1 MHVAQVLFG
10 LFMERMT
17 EIRIEGRGGQG
28 NVVAAYMLAEAA
40 LEAGRF
46 AQAFPS
52 FGPERRGAPVSS
64 FVRIADGPIRRRCQV
79 EHPLYVIIQDP
90 SLLHVAGIAA
100 GVLPEGGILVN
111 SAKEAGT
118 LGLSGRAKHTA
129 SFPATSL
136 AMQFLREPIPNT
148 ALLAAF
154 LSLTG
159 LLPLWALERVLVRR
173 FSGEALQRNVRLM
186 LEASTR
192 VGPASW
198 NSGGEATPAP
208 VTDHLSLH
216 RGNGGDAGN

>member
-1 MHVAQVLFG
+1 
-10 LFMERMT
+10 MERMT

-40 LEAGRF
+40 LEAGEF
-46 AQAFPS
+46 SQAFPS

-64 FVRIADGPIRRRCQV
+64 FVRIADGPIRRRCQI
-79 EHPLYVIIQDP
+79 EHPLYVIIQDS
-90 SLLHVAGIAA
+90 SLLHVPGIAA
-100 GVLPEGGILVN
+100 GVRAEGGILIN
-111 SAKEAGT
+111 SPKDVGELRVPAGV
-118 LGLSGRAKHTA
+118 AHVA

-159 LLPLWALERVLVRR
+159 LLPLWALERVLAHR

-186 LEASTR
+186 LEASAR
-192 VGPASW
+192 VARDSW
-198 NSGGEATPAP
+198 NVSAAAPTAVVEGG
-208 VTDHLSLH
+208 
-216 RGNGGDAGN
+216 GNAGN